1 MSRPKRPVTLGKKS
15 PQRSGG
21 PTRGYFMVWLCLGYV
36 AVTSPHINMI
46 IGCVV
51 RVNSQRRWAAQTL
64 RSRRQILRRERARRV
79 RPAAARILRRARD
92 PPLAEAL
99 LRSCGPGL
107 RLVDHLD
114 HGGDVVY
121 RHVCKLGSEA
131 RGQGADWPAI
141 GARGERRAK
150 WAGARVGWSRP
161 AADDDA
167 RAWSRPTCTG
177 I

>member
-1 MSRPKRPVTLGKKS
+1 
-15 PQRSGG
+15 
-21 PTRGYFMVWLCLGYV
+21 MVWLCLGYV

-121 RHVCKLGSEA
+121 RHACKLGSEA
-131 RGQGADWPAI
+131 LTIEMSAHLCW
-141 GARGERRAK
+141 
-150 WAGARVGWSRP
+150 VGIPPPVTTANSLSASTP
-161 AADDDA
+161 FSSLA
-167 RAWSRPTCTG
+167 
-177 I
+177 